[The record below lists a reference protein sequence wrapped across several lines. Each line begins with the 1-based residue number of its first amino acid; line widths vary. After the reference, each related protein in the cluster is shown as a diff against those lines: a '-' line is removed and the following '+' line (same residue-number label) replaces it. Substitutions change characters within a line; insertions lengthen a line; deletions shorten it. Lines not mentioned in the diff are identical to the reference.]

1 MATLVIKN
9 LPEEI
14 HAALRNSAERHHR
27 SLTAEA
33 IALLAEGTGNA
44 RIPTEQHLVM
54 ASELRKKVPGPAIS
68 DRELIDLYKAERR

>member
-14 HAALRNSAERHHR
+14 HAALRSSAERHHR

-33 IALLAEGTGNA
+33 IALLAEGTENA
-44 RIPTEQHLVM
+44 RIPTDQHLFR
-54 ASELRKKVPGPAIS
+54 ATELRQKAPGKAIS
-68 DRELIDLYKAERR
+68 DPELIDLYKVERR

>member
-14 HAALRNSAERHHR
+14 HAALRSSAERHHR

-44 RIPTEQHLVM
+44 RIPTDQHLFR
-54 ASELRKKVPGPAIS
+54 ATELRQKAPGKAIS
-68 DRELIDLYKAERR
+68 DRELIDLYKVERR

>member
-14 HAALRNSAERHHR
+14 HAALRSSAERHHR

-33 IALLAEGTGNA
+33 IALLAEGTENA
-44 RIPTEQHLVM
+44 RIPTDQHLFR
-54 ASELRKKVPGPAIS
+54 ATELRQKAPGPAIS
-68 DRELIDLYKAERR
+68 DRELIDLYKVERR